1 MAKKKI
7 PEEWSKLLT
16 PELREYFG
24 SLGKEVVEQ
33 QVADRRNMA
42 PEKHFAALA
51 WLDEQRQEEEQR
63 STTAKHWMLFTVAVL
78 TFIAALLGVAVT
90 KGML

>member
-7 PEEWSKLLT
+7 PEEWSKRLT
-16 PELREYFG
+16 PELRECFG
-24 SLGKEVVEQ
+24 TLGKEVVEQ
-33 QVADRRNMA
+33 QVADRRHMA

-63 STTAKHWMLFTVAVL
+63 STARHWMLFTVAVL
-78 TFIAALLGVAVT
+78 TFIAVLLGFAVT